1 MNTSVNNNHIESNN
15 GMSQVINILTGETK
29 KIRCH
34 YISSRTDKPV
44 SRVLTLE
51 RLNHPALTAAGVT
64 AWAERFNDGVNSFD
78 WLRVS
83 IQLTDKICY
92 TPNCANVGLPDV
104 ENYGNLDYY
113 MGQEGAMRVSMNNVD
128 KFFQSI
134 ADKPAKM
141 MTGEDWPN
149 MAVIAAYKAAGRDEE
164 ADTLTTARDIYNTR
178 REAKNEAWRKKYAA
192 QQYYY
197 NSPKPKNFDELTELE
212 RAQFM
217 MQTAQE
223 CAKDHPELDWADILE
238 NAEKRLE
245 KANAERQERYNAR
258 CKELETEAL
267 AQMPYKV
274 GDTVKSRD
282 GVAGRV
288 VEMHPEVTGDTD
300 SPHLI
305 YEYDGKPTVN
315 VVILDADGKRHCAH
329 WSFFTLQ
336 ETSEIKVGD
345 RVWCKHGEVMG
356 TVTAIRI
363 WNPDYAFKVRLDK
376 PVTLFG
382 RTFEETEFHR
392 AGITKNYDRDGM
404 IVGNAQYYTEQLKYG
419 PASIIEY
426 ELAGVTLRTESTR
439 EDVEPDSREG
449 WGNEYRVTIHHQTGD
464 TTETM
469 TLSETAELLARMY
482 QKEQGKA
489 A

>member
-1 MNTSVNNNHIESNN
+1 MKTLSNNNNIETKN
-15 GMSQVINILTGETK
+15 GMIQVINILTGETK
-29 KIRCH
+29 KMRCH
-34 YISSRTDKPV
+34 YISKRTDKPV

-64 AWAERFNDGVNSFD
+64 AWAERFNDGVNRFD

-113 MGQEGAMRVSMNNVD
+113 MGQEGMMRVSMNNVD

-149 MAVIAAYKAAGRDEE
+149 MAVIAAYRAAGRDKE
-164 ADTLTTARDIYNTR
+164 ADTLTAARDIYNAR
-178 REAKNEAWRKKYAA
+178 READKEAWSKKYAA

-197 NSPKPKNFDELTELE
+197 NSPKPKNFDDMTELE
-212 RAQFM
+212 KAQFM

-223 CAKDHPELDWADILE
+223 CAKDHPELEWGDILKK
-238 NAEKRLE
+238 AAKRLE
-245 KANAERQERYNAR
+245 KAKEITEQREQNDAGISSAESRRDKANGQI
-258 CKELETEAL
+258 TEAE
-267 AQMPYKV
+267 
-274 GDTVKSRD
+274 G
-282 GVAGRV
+282 
-288 VEMHPEVTGDTD
+288 
-300 SPHLI
+300 
-305 YEYDGKPTVN
+305 
-315 VVILDADGKRHCAH
+315 
-329 WSFFTLQ
+329 
-336 ETSEIKVGD
+336 IKVGD
-345 RVWCKHGEVMG
+345 RVWCKHGKVMG

-382 RTFEETEFHR
+382 RTFEETEFRR

-404 IVGNAQYYTEQLKYG
+404 IVGNAQYYAEQLKYG

-426 ELAGVTLRTESTR
+426 EFAGVALRTESTR

-469 TLSETAELLARMY
+469 TLNETADLLARMY
-482 QKEQGKA
+482 QEEHGKA